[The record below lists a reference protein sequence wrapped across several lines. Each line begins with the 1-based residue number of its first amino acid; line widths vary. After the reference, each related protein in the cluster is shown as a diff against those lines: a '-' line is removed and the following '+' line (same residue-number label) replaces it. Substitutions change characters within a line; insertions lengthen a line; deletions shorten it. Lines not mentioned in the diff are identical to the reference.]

1 MKWCQRCGQQL
12 KPVLPGK
19 SCTQCG
25 WVRPLVAPRRKRKQA
40 SILTP
45 LAEMHERLRT
55 ANDRLHGRG
64 RSDSE

>member
-25 WVRPLVAPRRKRKQA
+25 WVRPLVVPRRTKKQT
-40 SILTP
+40 SIFAP
-45 LAEMHERLRT
+45 LMDMHRRHT
-55 ANDRLHGRG
+55 AKGKDETQDEG
-64 RSDSE
+64 